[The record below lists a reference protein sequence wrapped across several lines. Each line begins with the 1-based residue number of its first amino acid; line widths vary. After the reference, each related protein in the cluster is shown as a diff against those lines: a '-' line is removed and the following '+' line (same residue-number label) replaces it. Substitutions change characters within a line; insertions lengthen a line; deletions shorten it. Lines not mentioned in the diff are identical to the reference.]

1 MAGNTEQFAV
11 LILDLTDASKAA
23 FNELRNNF
31 RDAGFAGDLVE
42 PHSRWVQTQ
51 CPGEAI
57 QNWIKTGYSSTPS
70 ASIPNVAGNI
80 QSPTTAGQFPL
91 PAGHW
96 FSTPNKDSRNHSGFY
111 SDADKVFVKQI
122 QNALG
127 IPADGKF
134 GNQTLQAVR
143 NWQQR
148 NGLRADGMVGAITWP
163 RLVK

>member
-1 MAGNTEQFAV
+1 M
-11 LILDLTDASKAA
+11 
-23 FNELRNNF
+23 
-31 RDAGFAGDLVE
+31 
-42 PHSRWVQTQ
+42 
-51 CPGEAI
+51 
-57 QNWIKTGYSSTPS
+57 
-70 ASIPNVAGNI
+70 
-80 QSPTTAGQFPL
+80 
-91 PAGHW
+91 
-96 FSTPNKDSRNHSGFY
+96 
-111 SDADKVFVKQI
+111 KQI